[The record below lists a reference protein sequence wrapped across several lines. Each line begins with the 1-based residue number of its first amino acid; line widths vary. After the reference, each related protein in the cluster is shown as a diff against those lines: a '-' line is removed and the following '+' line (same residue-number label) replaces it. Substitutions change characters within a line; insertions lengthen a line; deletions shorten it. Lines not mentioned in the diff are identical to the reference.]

1 MLELQVRPISSYVM
15 ARRSIEIGT
24 QCAYRSIAY
33 LSYGRGKDIEISG
46 GHMQL
51 MSPAFKDGEVIPLD
65 YSCNGDDISPPLIW
79 NSIPQDT
86 DSLVLICEDPD
97 APNGTWSHW
106 VLYNIPPSVAELEE
120 EIPPVAMLDNGAI
133 QGMNDFGDIAYGG
146 PCPPSGEHRYFFRL
160 YALDTMLD
168 VEAGMSREDILN
180 IIQPHILAEADL
192 MGVYASIQEEI

>member
-1 MLELQVRPISSYVM
+1 MLWHEGILK
-15 ARRSIEIGT
+15 IGT
-24 QCAYRSIAY
+24 QFAYRSIAY
-33 LSYGRGKDIEISG
+33 LSYGRGKDIEIFG
-46 GHMQL
+46 GYMQL
-51 MSPAFKDGEVIPLD
+51 MSPAFKDGDVIPLD

-79 NSIPQDT
+79 NNIPKDT

-106 VLYNIPPSVAELEE
+106 VLYNIPPSVAELED
-120 EIPPVAMLDNGAI
+120 EIPPVATLDNGAI

-192 MGVYASIQEEI
+192 MGVYAAIQEEI